1 MNTHKEGSPPGSPDD
16 SSAAESRASVSVSPG
31 AGPSIPEPITWP
43 SLGRFFGVPLLI
55 IGAIVGSAMIVVLTF
70 GAPAASQQRSLDA
83 LLLALESSGGQKS
96 MGMLL
101 PRDKEH
107 WQAGLELTKRLETK
121 DREFSQDDL
130 ESISLRVGG
139 MIRAELADLRR
150 GGVAPSA
157 AGTRSTTGGRTR
169 LGFLIRALGL
179 TGQSSAVEVLVD
191 VVSTAPNGYSAAA
204 MQQLGNLAH
213 LPDISRAV
221 GPILKTL
228 SEASSPETKLMACT
242 VLSVLADPS
251 DQRVID
257 ALAATRLSAEDG
269 EVSWSA
275 ALALA
280 RLGSDKGKSTLL
292 DLLDRP
298 FWEAD
303 DRYQRTDDKG
313 KVIRYQMPPGRV
325 NDALVAA
332 IDAASNLDDVDL
344 WEMIERLE
352 SDPSPV
358 VRQKAIEAV
367 GKRRRPDQTAVK
379 D

>member
-1 MNTHKEGSPPGSPDD
+1 
-16 SSAAESRASVSVSPG
+16 
-31 AGPSIPEPITWP
+31 
-43 SLGRFFGVPLLI
+43 
-55 IGAIVGSAMIVVLTF
+55 
-70 GAPAASQQRSLDA
+70 
-83 LLLALESSGGQKS
+83 
-96 MGMLL
+96 MLL

-121 DREFSQDDL
+121 DREFSQADL

-139 MIRAELADLRR
+139 MIRTELADLRR
-150 GGVAPSA
+150 GGGAPSA
-157 AGTRSTTGGRTR
+157 AGTRSTAGGRTR
-169 LGFLIRALGL
+169 LDFLICALGL
-179 TGQSSAVEVLVD
+179 TEQSSAVEVLVD
-191 VVSTAPNGYSAAA
+191 VVSTAPNGYSAGA
-204 MQQLGNLAH
+204 MQQLASLAH
-213 LPDISRAV
+213 LPGIARAV
-221 GPILKTL
+221 GPILKAL
-228 SEASSPETKLMACT
+228 SEAFSPETQLMACT

-280 RLGSDKGKSTLL
+280 RLGSNKGKSTLF

-303 DRYQRTDDKG
+303 DRYQRTDDTG
-313 KVIRYQMPPGRV
+313 RVIRYQMPPGRV

-344 WEMIERLE
+344 WELIERLE
-352 SDPSPV
+352 SDASPA
-358 VRQKAIEAV
+358 VRHRAAEAV
-367 GKRRRPDQTAVK
+367 GRRRRPGQTVVK